1 MKDLIQDEK
10 IMCAS
15 FGPINQVHKTTKV
28 PKPKPNKIFE
38 YFTSVAIKF
47 ALELFFKHHHHHL
60 VKQCDL
66 FTGKS
71 GQSVFSRNLH
81 YSVRDFT
88 FWHRKLQ
95 GIFYRVA

>member
-28 PKPKPNKIFE
+28 PKPKPNKIFD

-47 ALELFFKHHHHHL
+47 ALELFF
-60 VKQCDL
+60 
-66 FTGKS
+66 
-71 GQSVFSRNLH
+71 
-81 YSVRDFT
+81 
-88 FWHRKLQ
+88 
-95 GIFYRVA
+95 